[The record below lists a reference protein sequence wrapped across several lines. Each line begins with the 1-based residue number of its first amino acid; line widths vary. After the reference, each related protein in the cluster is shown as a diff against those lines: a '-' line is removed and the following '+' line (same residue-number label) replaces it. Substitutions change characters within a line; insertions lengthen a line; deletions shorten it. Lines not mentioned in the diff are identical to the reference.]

1 MAKTSGRVWLEGRAA
16 VRAGRGPGAALDS
29 RASESCT
36 EPERVCRGGQRACS
50 RRLLTKDHSS
60 RGDKE
65 PKSPGLGQGGGRKVR
80 SRSLLVVPR
89 DVPAFYL
96 VTEPPVFIDP

>member
-16 VRAGRGPGAALDS
+16 VRAGRGLGAALDG

-50 RRLLTKDHSS
+50 RRLLTKDPAAVGTKN
-60 RGDKE
+60 RRARAWVRAA
-65 PKSPGLGQGGGRKVR
+65 GGR
-80 SRSLLVVPR
+80 
-89 DVPAFYL
+89 
-96 VTEPPVFIDP
+96 